1 MAGAVALK
9 ADKLRWI
16 PGQKKAR
23 YDIAGAVTMLTVGL
37 VKTILA
43 FIIL

>member
-23 YDIAGAVTMLTVGL
+23 YDIAGAVTMLTVR
-37 VKTILA
+37 
-43 FIIL
+43 